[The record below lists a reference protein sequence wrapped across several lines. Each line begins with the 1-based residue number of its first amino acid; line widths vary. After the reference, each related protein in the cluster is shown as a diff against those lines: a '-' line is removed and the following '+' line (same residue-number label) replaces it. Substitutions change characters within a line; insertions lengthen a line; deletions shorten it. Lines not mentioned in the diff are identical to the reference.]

1 MSSTQ
6 GKKPDTARILGN
18 LKDFQLRTVDYVYRR
33 LYKDNDAVRR
43 FLVADEVGLGK
54 TMVARGVIARVIDHL
69 WQDEKKRIDIV
80 YICANRDIAKQ
91 NINRLNITG
100 ERDLELA
107 TRLTMLPM
115 STKDLQQSRLNF
127 VSFTPGTSFNLG
139 SQGGI
144 AKERALIYHIL
155 LQEGIIDAS
164 TGPKNLL
171 QCGMGKD
178 AWRSL
183 LGRFE
188 TDQID
193 RGLAREFANSVYKDK
208 DLFERLHTLA
218 KVFSHYR
225 KHIPEEQR
233 RERLKL
239 VGELRQKLAESC
251 VSALEP
257 DLVILDE
264 FQRFK
269 DILYGDDDLS
279 GLARRLFDFPD
290 ARVLL
295 LSATPYKMYTM
306 HHEKIKDDHYSDLLK
321 TIKFLF
327 DYSEEETKAFA
338 DKLAAYRNEIL
349 RFHGDAEQKR
359 KILCLKEALENKLRR
374 VMVRTERLAITVDRN
389 GMIKESEDLGELTPL
404 ELKSFAVLDRV
415 AGILGCG
422 DVVEYWKSA
431 PYLLS
436 FMDKNEYK
444 IKSQFVAKYKDD
456 DYRNRLRE
464 ALNEG
469 VNGLLPWQIISD
481 YQKVDPAN
489 SKLKILMD
497 NTVNKGAWRLLWIP
511 PCLPYYQVN
520 SGPYAEQKL
529 QGYTKS
535 LVFSSWVVVPKVIA
549 ALCSYEAERQMVRAS
564 VMYPDYTEERKKRR
578 RLLEFRVVDGQ
589 CQGMSVFTLLYPCL
603 TLAKKVNPLLETL
616 SLINDGNPVD
626 INILNSILE
635 QRISKLLSPV
645 VEHYSETSLMPDR
658 RWYWAALVLMD
669 RHYFGTSPQSPAVLW
684 WDSLCRNGGLG
695 DLLGRDTHDAVD
707 NISKHME
714 LLFSFL
720 QQEEK
725 LGSPPGDLIA
735 VIAKIALASPAVVT
749 LRSLLNLYGR
759 YFDEYPACF
768 LSGAARVAGG
778 FRTLFNLPDTIT
790 LIRKES
796 GEELRYWESVL
807 DYCINGNL
815 QAVMDEYLHVL
826 REALGLFET
835 PVDEAVEKLSHE
847 VAAAVSIKTVNLS
860 FDVLNEEKIN
870 SHNLRCRF
878 ALRFGDAKNADEEGE
893 TRSDQVRSAFNSPFR
908 PFILATT
915 SIGQEGLDF
924 HQYCHEVYH
933 WNLPSNPVDLE
944 QREGR
949 IHRYKGHV
957 IRRNIAKT
965 YTLLSLKET
974 LKGLQDPWQ
983 LLFEAAYSECSKEK
997 SDLVP
1002 FWIYERGGYKIVR
1015 HIPALPLSREISRLN
1030 ELKRALVAY
1039 RMVLGQPRQE
1049 DLLRC
1054 IESYLEGKI
1063 CADELAEFRID
1074 LSPPDSDLLDT
1085 R

>member
-374 VMVRTERLAITVDRN
+374 VMVRTERLAISVDRN

-616 SLINDGNPVD
+616 SLINDGNPV
-626 INILNSILE
+626 
-635 QRISKLLSPV
+635 
-645 VEHYSETSLMPDR
+645 
-658 RWYWAALVLMD
+658 
-669 RHYFGTSPQSPAVLW
+669 
-684 WDSLCRNGGLG
+684 
-695 DLLGRDTHDAVD
+695 
-707 NISKHME
+707 
-714 LLFSFL
+714 
-720 QQEEK
+720 
-725 LGSPPGDLIA
+725 
-735 VIAKIALASPAVVT
+735 
-749 LRSLLNLYGR
+749 
-759 YFDEYPACF
+759 
-768 LSGAARVAGG
+768 
-778 FRTLFNLPDTIT
+778 
-790 LIRKES
+790 
-796 GEELRYWESVL
+796 
-807 DYCINGNL
+807 
-815 QAVMDEYLHVL
+815 
-826 REALGLFET
+826 
-835 PVDEAVEKLSHE
+835 
-847 VAAAVSIKTVNLS
+847 
-860 FDVLNEEKIN
+860 
-870 SHNLRCRF
+870 
-878 ALRFGDAKNADEEGE
+878 
-893 TRSDQVRSAFNSPFR
+893 
-908 PFILATT
+908 
-915 SIGQEGLDF
+915 
-924 HQYCHEVYH
+924 
-933 WNLPSNPVDLE
+933 
-944 QREGR
+944 
-949 IHRYKGHV
+949 
-957 IRRNIAKT
+957 
-965 YTLLSLKET
+965 
-974 LKGLQDPWQ
+974 
-983 LLFEAAYSECSKEK
+983 
-997 SDLVP
+997 
-1002 FWIYERGGYKIVR
+1002 
-1015 HIPALPLSREISRLN
+1015 
-1030 ELKRALVAY
+1030 
-1039 RMVLGQPRQE
+1039 
-1049 DLLRC
+1049 
-1054 IESYLEGKI
+1054 
-1063 CADELAEFRID
+1063 
-1074 LSPPDSDLLDT
+1074 
-1085 R
+1085 